1 MFRKGAAGSGRPFFF
16 IAIRIDFMEY
26 FATSGRV
33 PIHISDTKKGEK
45 CILLLHGYLETLYIF
60 NEFSEAL
67 QKRGFRVISLD
78 LPGHGLSGSNPEI
91 NTMEFAAER
100 VKEVMNICGVEK
112 AYIAGHSMGG
122 YVAQMCYKK
131 FKERYKGLIL
141 LNSTPFADA
150 PEKRSNREKE
160 IELINNGKL
169 LTLAA
174 LTIPKMY
181 AEENLRR
188 FDDKIEETVEICE
201 THDPAGITASLRGMM
216 EREDTCQTLYNAE
229 KALLFFGN
237 DDKFISNEKA
247 DLIASNC
254 PESKIERLK
263 SCGHNS
269 FIECEKECADAIERF
284 TEE

>member
-1 MFRKGAAGSGRPFFF
+1 
-16 IAIRIDFMEY
+16 MEF
-26 FATSGRV
+26 FATSGGV
-33 PIHISDTKKGEK
+33 PVHISDTKKGEK
-45 CILLLHGYLETLYIF
+45 SILLLHGYMETLYIF

-78 LPGHGLSGSNPEI
+78 LPGHGLSGSDPEI

-100 VKEVMNICGVEK
+100 VTEVLNICGVEK

-122 YVAQMCYKK
+122 YVAQMCLKK
-131 FKERYKGLIL
+131 FRERYNGLIL

-150 PEKRSNREKE
+150 PQKREERKRE
-160 IELINNGKL
+160 IETISNGKL
-169 LTLAA
+169 LALATLS
-174 LTIPKMY
+174 IPKMY

-188 FDDKIEETVEICE
+188 FDDKIEETLEICE
-201 THDPAGITASLRGMM
+201 THDPAGITACLRGMM
-216 EREDTCQTLYNAE
+216 EREDNCQTLYNAE

-254 PESKIERLK
+254 PNARIERLK

-269 FIECEKECADAIERF
+269 FIECEKECADAIKSF
-284 TEE
+284 AEE